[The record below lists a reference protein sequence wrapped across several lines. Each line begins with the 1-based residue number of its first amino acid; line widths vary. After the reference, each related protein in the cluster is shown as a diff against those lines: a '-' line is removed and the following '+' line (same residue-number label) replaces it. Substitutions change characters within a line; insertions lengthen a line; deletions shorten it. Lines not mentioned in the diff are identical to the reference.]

1 MNVAPVKIAVVGM
14 SLFAT
19 VIVLL
24 GIAHVARRQE
34 VIQLGY
40 DLSKAIE
47 ALTDEQEENRRLR
60 LEKSILTNPERIR
73 RLAAQLGMA
82 PPGPEQIRVVRAP
95 TPALANPEAAPDAE
109 TDAEID
115 AETHAEIDAPQPLAA
130 AGDVSARGPTP

>member
-14 SLFAT
+14 TLFAT

-40 DLSKAIE
+40 DLSKATE
-47 ALTDEQEENRRLR
+47 ALTEEQEENRRLR

-73 RLAAQLGMA
+73 RLAAQLGMT
-82 PPGPEQIRVVRAP
+82 PPGPEQIRVVRVP
-95 TPALANPEAAPDAE
+95 TPALAEPAAAPNLEPDTESGAE
-109 TDAEID
+109 PA
-115 AETHAEIDAPQPLAA
+115 APQPLAA
-130 AGDVSARGPTP
+130 AGDVAARGPTP